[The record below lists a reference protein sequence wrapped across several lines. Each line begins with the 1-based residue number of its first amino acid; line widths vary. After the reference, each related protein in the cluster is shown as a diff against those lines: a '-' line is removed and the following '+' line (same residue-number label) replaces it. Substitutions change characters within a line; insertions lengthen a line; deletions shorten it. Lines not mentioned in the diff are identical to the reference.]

1 MTLSKLQNTTV
12 VSTELT
18 HSRIKILAAKIGV
31 SEDIV
36 SRLALGVSI
45 REGPIS
51 DNWEPTKFKGEAV
64 LEEISSG
71 KSLRG
76 KTLFKNELPLWMAL
90 LSNVEGKIESID
102 VARTKF
108 IIHWERGVEMITKE
122 DEGEDWIFLIHK
134 LMSPTLT
141 PNG

>member
-1 MTLSKLQNTTV
+1 MISKLQNTTV
-12 VSTELT
+12 VSTKLT

-31 SEDIV
+31 TEDII

-45 REGPIS
+45 REGSVS
-51 DNWEPTKFKGEAV
+51 DDWKATKFRDEAI
-64 LEEISSG
+64 LDDISSG

-76 KTLFKNELPLWMAL
+76 KTLFKNELALWMAL
-90 LSNVEGKIESID
+90 MSNVEGKIDSID
-102 VARTKF
+102 VVRAKF
-108 IIHWERGVEMITKE
+108 ILHWERGVEMITKQ